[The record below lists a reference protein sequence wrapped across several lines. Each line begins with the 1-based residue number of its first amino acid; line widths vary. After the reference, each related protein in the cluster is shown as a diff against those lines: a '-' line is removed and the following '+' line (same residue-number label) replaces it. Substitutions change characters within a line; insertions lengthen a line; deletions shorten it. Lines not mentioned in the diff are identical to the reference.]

1 MWNFIDKIVYI
12 NLDHRQDRRDIMKK
26 FFEKGNIPLEKV
38 IRLPAVN
45 RVRGGLGCLES
56 HTKALKMAKENSW
69 KNVLIL
75 EDDLEWLDLE
85 GGYKRL
91 EELSQKPEW
100 DVIML
105 LGWYWKY
112 DFPRIYDANN
122 AGAYLVNSS
131 YYDTLLKNRQ
141 TGLFNMKK
149 AFGFHFNSK
158 RNDADS
164 GWKILQK
171 TDKWYG
177 LEPCICRQVDGYS
190 DHCKQNIKASL
201 VYGIGTAEVKKQ
213 VYG

>member
-1 MWNFIDKIVYI
+1 MWDFIDKIVYI
-12 NLDHRQDRRDIMKK
+12 NLEHRQDRRDIMQK
-26 FFEKGNIPLEKV
+26 FFEKGKIPLEKV
-38 IRLPAVN
+38 IRLPAIKKI
-45 RVRGGLGCLES
+45 RGGLGCLES
-56 HTKALKMAKENSW
+56 HTQALKMAKENSW

-91 EELSQKPEW
+91 EELSQKPDW

-105 LGWYWKY
+105 VGWYWKY

-141 TGLFNMKK
+141 LGLFNMKK

-177 LEPCICRQVDGYS
+177 LEPCICRQVDGFS
-190 DHCKQNIKASL
+190 DHCKQHIKASL
-201 VYGIGTAEVKKQ
+201 VYGIGTVEVKKQ

>member
-112 DFPRIYDANN
+112 DFHRIYDANN

>member
-38 IRLPAVN
+38 IRLQAVN